1 MLNVTESRRGPFAG
15 IVGARAIST
24 TLGPSSEF
32 ADHCTALADCGTREG
47 EGTTACSPTSGRFDE
62 RAQIQCGWEEIR

>member
-1 MLNVTESRRGPFAG
+1 MQNVRTRRPGSLVATVRTRIAF
-15 IVGARAIST
+15 S

-32 ADHCTALADCGTREG
+32 ADYCTVLADRGTREG
-47 EGTTACSPTSGRFDE
+47 KGTTVCSPTSGRFDE